1 MKRIETQN
9 LILRK
14 AKKED
19 LNKIWN
25 NIWKDEKIAETMLW
39 KPTKTYEEA
48 LQRLERTIKYQESN
62 YAYFICL
69 KENDEPIGFA
79 GIKEIEENIYE
90 ESGICIATKCQ
101 GKGYGKEV
109 LKALE
114 YLVFEKLNGDKFLYG
129 FFKDNEKSKR
139 VCLSQGFKY
148 LKSGTIVR
156 EWDNKEFENE
166 LYYQNKEMYFERKK
180 TMVMLIHGYNG
191 VPKIFQYI
199 KDEMEKRNY
208 NVEIPEFP
216 IRKDITV
223 AGYFEV
229 LDKYKEKY
237 KDKLIVIAHSIGNP
251 MIIKYVAKNKL
262 NIDTYISLAGFSKSF
277 IMEGNEDLNMVL
289 QKVNVNDEEI
299 KQFKRLV
306 NNKCSIYSDNDH
318 VVPFEILEKFYKI
331 IDAKPILIKDVG
343 HMGNHSGIEKLKEV
357 IDIIDKQQ

>member
-19 LNKIWN
+19 LDKIWN

-48 LQRLERTIKYQESN
+48 LQRLERTIKYQEAN
-62 YAYFICL
+62 YAYFVCL
-69 KENDEPIGFA
+69 KENDEAIGFA
-79 GIKEIEENIYE
+79 GVKEIEENVYE

-101 GKGYGKEV
+101 GKGYAKEV

-114 YLVFEKLNGDKFLYG
+114 YLVFEELKANKFIYG
-129 FFKDNEKSKR
+129 CFKNNQKSKK
-139 VCLSQGFKY
+139 VCLSQGFKF
-148 LKSGTIVR
+148 LSSGKIIR
-156 EWDNKEFENE
+156 EWDNMEFENE
-166 LYYQNKEMYFERKK
+166 LYYKNKEMYFERKK

-199 KDEMEKRNY
+199 KDELEKRNY

-216 IRKDITV
+216 IQKDIT
-223 AGYFEV
+223 AEGYFEV

-237 KDKLIVIAHSIGNP
+237 KDNLIVIAHSIGNP

-262 NIDTYISLAGFSKSF
+262 NIEIYISLAGFCKPF
-277 IMEGNEDLNMVL
+277 RIEGNEDLNKVL
-289 QKVNVNDEEI
+289 QKVNITDEEI
-299 KQFKRLV
+299 KQFKSLV
-306 NNKCSIYSDNDH
+306 NNKYSIYSDNDH
-318 VVPFEILEKFYKI
+318 VVPFEILEFFYKI

-357 IDIIDKQQ
+357 IDIIDKQK